1 MISVVIPVYNERD
14 NVALLYEKI
23 KESMRKMQEDFEVIF
38 VDDGSTDDTVEILKT
53 MNGIKLLVLAM
64 DFGQT
69 SALDAGIHEA
79 KGDIVVTMD
88 GDLQNDP
95 ADIPQLAAKIR
106 EGYDVVSGWRK
117 NRDDSSG
124 RRVLSR
130 CANWLTA
137 KVTGLVLHDS
147 ACAIKA
153 YRREVVQSVHL
164 YGEMHV
170 FLPAYLYGR
179 GAKVAEVPVLHHAR
193 KHGISKHNFIKA
205 VKDVFDLLTIKFLVT
220 MTGRPLLVFGG
231 IGIVSFLLGFIS
243 AVAAVV
249 LKLEAIRNFGQT
261 PLPILTIFFILSGI
275 IFFMMGFLAELI
287 LRVYFES
294 NDKRPYVI
302 REKILV
308 DTNK

>member
-14 NVALLYEKI
+14 NVKLLYEKI
-23 KESMRKMQEDFEVIF
+23 NATAQKMGEGFEIIF
-38 VDDGSTDDTVEILKT
+38 VDDGSTDDTVAVLKT
-53 MNGIKLLVLAM
+53 LPGIKILVLTM

-69 SALDAGIHEA
+69 AALDAGIHEA
-79 KGDIVVTMD
+79 KGEIVVTMD

-95 ADIPQLAAKIR
+95 SDIPQLAAKIR

-117 NRDDSSG
+117 ERDDSSG

-137 KVTGLVLHDS
+137 KVTGLALHDS

-153 YRREVVQSVHL
+153 YRREVVQGVHL

-193 KHGISKHNFIKA
+193 KHGISKHYFMKA
-205 VKDVFDLLTIKFLVT
+205 VKDIFDLLTIKFLVT
-220 MTGRPLLVFGG
+220 MTGRPLLFFGG
-231 IGIVSFLLGFIS
+231 VGIVSFVLGFIT
-243 AVAAVV
+243 AVIALA
-249 LKLEAIRNFGQT
+249 LKLQAIRNFGQT
-261 PLPILTIFFILSGI
+261 PLPILAVFFVLSGI

-294 NDKRPYVI
+294 NNKRPYVI
-302 REKILV
+302 RDKIEV
-308 DTNK
+308 KE